1 MKVAVFT
8 LLQGLENTA
17 LAVAIR
23 QSAWMYP
30 WLEILH
36 INGIVLLVG
45 SAFLFDL
52 RLLGF
57 SKNIPVTALVH
68 YLINWSHKGLWL
80 VIPTGLLL
88 FICNAKTLGFDP
100 VFWIKMLLIV
110 LAGLNAERMHRYTLS
125 TVLLWNEDVDT
136 PVSAKLSAVFSMIA
150 WFAIIACGRLLAY

>member
-1 MKVAVFT
+1 M
-8 LLQGLENTA
+8 LERLENIS
-17 LAVAIR
+17 LAIAIR
-23 QSAWMYP
+23 QSSWMYP

-57 SKNIPVTALVH
+57 SKNIPVTALIY
-68 YLINWSHKGLWL
+68 YLIYWSHKGLWI

-100 VFWIKMLLIV
+100 VFWIKMLLII
-110 LAGLNAERMHRYTLS
+110 LAGLNAQRMHRYTLS
-125 TVLLWNEDVDT
+125 TVSSWNEYVDT
-136 PVSAKLSAVFSMIA
+136 PISAKLSAIFSIIA